1 MSLPF
6 NMFSRF
12 MIGEGNG
19 NPLQYS
25 CLENP
30 RNGGE
35 CWAAIYG
42 VAQCRTRLKQLSSS
56 SRFMIA
62 FLPRSMCLNF
72 MASVTIC
79 SDFGAQENKICHCF
93 HFFPIYLPWSDGS
106 RWMILFLNQL
116 SFKPTFLLLSFTLIK
131 KLFSSFLLWVIIVVL
146 FTCLRLLI
154 FVLAILLPASDSISP
169 TFCTMYSAY
178 NLNKHGGNIQFW

>member
-30 RNGGE
+30 RNGGAW
-35 CWAAIYG
+35 WAAVYG
-42 VAQCRTRLKQLSSS
+42 VAQCRTQLKQLSSS

-62 FLPRSMCLNF
+62 FLPRRMCLNF
-72 MASVTIC
+72 MAVVTIC
-79 SDFGAQENKICHCF
+79 SDFGAQENKTCHF
-93 HFFPIYLPWSDGS
+93 SLFPIYLPWSDGS
-106 RWMILFLNQL
+106 RWMILLLNKL

-131 KLFSSFLLWVIIVVL
+131 KLFSSSLLCAIRVVSS
-146 FTCLRLLI
+146 TCLRLLI
-154 FVLAILLPASDSISP
+154 FVLAILLPAFDSTSP
-169 TFCTMYSAY
+169 PFCTMYSAY